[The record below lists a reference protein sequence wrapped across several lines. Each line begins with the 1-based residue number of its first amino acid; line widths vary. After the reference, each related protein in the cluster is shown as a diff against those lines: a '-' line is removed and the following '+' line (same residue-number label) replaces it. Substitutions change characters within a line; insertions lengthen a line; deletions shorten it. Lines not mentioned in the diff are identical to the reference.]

1 MAMINVY
8 MKAHLL
14 QLDASSFKSL
24 LVWGDKKTENRK
36 DDDDD
41 DCCLGDKKTEIRSIV
56 VMIGGDSVFLVMWIS
71 KLVLRLMER
80 MIMMSN

>member
-14 QLDASSFKSL
+14 QFDASSFKSL

-36 DDDDD
+36 DDDD

-80 MIMMSN
+80 MIKMSN

>member
-8 MKAHLL
+8 MKTHLF

-24 LVWGDKKTENRK
+24 LVWGDKKTEDRK
-36 DDDDD
+36 DDDD

-71 KLVLRLMER
+71 KLVLRLIER
-80 MIMMSN
+80 MIKMSN